1 MALYAGYTFS
11 KLDLTSV
18 LRGFPKKVDLCAKA
32 KSYGVS
38 EEACEPYI
46 KDVIDQDEFI
56 QRVIRQIRMAQAAAD
71 NASSVE
77 DPASPPP
84 FDAISEHVVI
94 ECHFRDACTGGEQPG
109 EGSRCGKG
117 YIDER

>member
-11 KLDLTSV
+11 KLDLASA
-18 LRGFPKKVDLCAKA
+18 LRGIHKKVDLCAEA
-32 KSYGVS
+32 KKYGVS
-38 EEACEPYI
+38 EEACELYI

-56 QRVIRQIRMAQAAAD
+56 QRVIRQIRSAQAAAD
-71 NASSVE
+71 NASSVQG
-77 DPASPPP
+77 PASPPP
-84 FDAISEHVVI
+84 FDAMSEPVVI

-117 YIDER
+117 YMDER